1 MNPLPRCVRFKLHR
15 RHNTRYLA
23 TRSRLYQL
31 PALSKDANEDVE
43 QVAPVDIAREF
54 PRQHLRAAG
63 TRFIL

>member
-1 MNPLPRCVRFKLHR
+1 MCPFKLHR
-15 RHNTRYLA
+15 RHNRRYLA

-31 PALSKDANEDVE
+31 AALSKDANEDVE

-54 PRQHLRAAG
+54 PRLHFAQSG